1 MFPFRLRRR
10 RERTMRYLIL
20 AAMSC
25 LLVGC
30 GSGSLTP
37 TPTSSVDLPPLQ
49 ISVPPPAA
57 GAYTLQIDV
66 DERCALPPAAK
77 ERTYDVTLTTQVGY
91 AYVAVR
97 SVNPSLVGDLWFG
110 SRGGIGG
117 VIFRWNGT
125 DNGYTSCGS
134 PETIGSTAFCLYGEG
149 PWSAATDGTI
159 SGVLNGGVDFGEQHC
174 LNESHRFVLRSKT

>member
-1 MFPFRLRRR
+1 
-10 RERTMRYLIL
+10 MRYVIL

-25 LLVGC
+25 VLVGC
-30 GSGSLTP
+30 GADSP
-37 TPTSSVDLPPLQ
+37 TPTSPGYIPPLQ
-49 ISVPPPAA
+49 ISASPPAS
-57 GAYTLQIDV
+57 GAYTLRIDV

-77 ERTYDVTLTTQVGY
+77 VRTYDVSVPATDGRN
-91 AYVAVR
+91 AYVTLR
-97 SVNPSLVGDLWFG
+97 TLDPSLFGDLWFG

-125 DNGYTSCGS
+125 EDGFGSCGS
-134 PETIGSTAFCLYGEG
+134 PETIGSTTFCLYGEG

-174 LNESHRFVLRSKT
+174 LKQSHRFVLRAKT